1 MLDRLSYRIRG
12 HTRDF
17 EMLVLH
23 NLCHCILLFSGFQVA
38 DKGCCGTGNLEVA
51 VLCNQHTSETCAD
64 VSDYVFWDSYHPT
77 EKAYKA
83 LVYPLLG
90 KYLTKFF

>member
-1 MLDRLSYRIRG
+1 
-12 HTRDF
+12 
-17 EMLVLH
+17 MLVLH